1 MSDEEEG
8 VLMPISGLIE
18 YSDMIAAMLPLLRF
32 QTTNLTLLHVIET
45 PISTPLGSEGM
56 DDIFKEAESKIIPIR
71 DWLNGQGYSALIKL
85 VTARRVADAITEEAS
100 STDYSMIFMM
110 KRRKKKGLLGRL
122 SKSVTESVISSVDCP
137 VVTILV

>member
-1 MSDEEEG
+1 
-8 VLMPISGLIE
+8 
-18 YSDMIAAMLPLLRF
+18 
-32 QTTNLTLLHVIET
+32 
-45 PISTPLGSEGM
+45 
-56 DDIFKEAESKIIPIR
+56 
-71 DWLNGQGYSALIKL
+71 LIKL